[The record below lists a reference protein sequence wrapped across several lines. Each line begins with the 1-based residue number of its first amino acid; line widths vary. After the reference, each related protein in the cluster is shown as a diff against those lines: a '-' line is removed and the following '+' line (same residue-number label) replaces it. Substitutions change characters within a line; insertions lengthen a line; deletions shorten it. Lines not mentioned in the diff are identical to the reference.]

1 MAYAP
6 RNQPWVNQ
14 SQSGGTALA
23 NAIDAEDLNRLE
35 GNDADLNSRLGTL
48 ESGGGTA
55 TPLDASVT
63 NAKVA
68 VAAAISL
75 DKTADSTASGG
86 RLAMTSAERA
96 KLSTLSLGGIV
107 SGYVPSG
114 SVTPSIVHA
123 LGTVDLAI
131 SVHEEATGLYPLVA
145 AASTDVNTV
154 QLSFAV
160 APNVNQY
167 RYTIVAKSAVL
178 AAPQV
183 RDVPVVVPYAASATL
198 NATAGNNL
206 LMTATG
212 NVLLNEPASGVD
224 GQWLHLRLVA
234 SGAQRV
240 VTFGAALKRPT
251 SIASTL
257 TIPASQRGVVGLY
270 YEAAY
275 GWTVMTAFAA

>member
-1 MAYAP
+1 VVFAP

-14 SQSGGTALA
+14 SQANGTLA
-23 NAIDAEDLNRLE
+23 SNAIDAEDLNRLE
-35 GNDADLNSRLGTL
+35 ANGADLNARLGTV
-48 ESGGGTA
+48 ESGLGTA
-55 TPLDASVT
+55 TPLDGSVT

-68 VAAAISL
+68 VGAAISL
-75 DKTADSTASGG
+75 DKTADSIS
-86 RLAMTSAERA
+86 RLAMTPAERS
-96 KLSTLSLGGIV
+96 KLSTLALGGIV

-114 SVTPSIVHA
+114 STTPSIVHA
-123 LGTVDLAI
+123 LSTVDLVV
-131 SVHEEATGLYPLVA
+131 SVHDEGTGLYPLVA

-154 QLSFAV
+154 QLTFAV
-160 APNVNQY
+160 APNANQY

-183 RDVPVVVPYAASATL
+183 RDVPVVMPYAASATL

-212 NVLLNEPASGVD
+212 NVLLNEPSLGVD
-224 GQWLHLRLVA
+224 GQWLHLRVVA

-257 TIPASQRGVVGLY
+257 TVPASQRGVIGLY

>member
-1 MAYAP
+1 M
-6 RNQPWVNQ
+6 
-14 SQSGGTALA
+14 
-23 NAIDAEDLNRLE
+23 
-35 GNDADLNSRLGTL
+35 
-48 ESGGGTA
+48 
-55 TPLDASVT
+55 TP
-63 NAKVA
+63 
-68 VAAAISL
+68 
-75 DKTADSTASGG
+75 
-86 RLAMTSAERA
+86 AERS
-96 KLSTLSLGGIV
+96 KLSTLALGGIV

-123 LGTVDLAI
+123 LGTVDLAV

-145 AASTDVNTV
+145 AASTDINTV
-154 QLSFAV
+154 QLTFAV
-160 APNVNQY
+160 APNANQY
-167 RYTIVAKSAVL
+167 RYTIVSKSAVL

-212 NVLLNEPASGVD
+212 NVLLNEPAAGVD
-224 GQWLHLRLVA
+224 GQWLHLRVVA

-257 TIPASQRGVVGLY
+257 TIPHRS
-270 YEAAY
+270 AAWS
-275 GWTVMTAFAA
+275 GCTTRPPTAGP